1 VDRMRSVVL
10 WTLAALAGIL
20 VAAGITLAASSL
32 SSQQIGLSAEP
43 LSAGDALVPATPTA
57 APTASKTPEQQKK
70 KRRAQ
75 RTATPAPTATAVPT
89 VRAEPGD
96 DHGGNRGSG
105 SDDGGGGSGKGRGG
119 GGGDDD

>member
-10 WTLAALAGIL
+10 WSLAALAGIL

-43 LSAGDALVPATPTA
+43 LSAGDALVPERTATPDPTPTA
-57 APTASKTPEQQKK
+57 TPEKRRK
-70 KRRAQ
+70 KRRPQ

-89 VRAEPGD
+89 VEAGD
-96 DHGGNRGSG
+96 DHGGDRGS
-105 SDDGGGGSGKGRGG
+105 
-119 GGGDDD
+119 GGGDDDGGGSGRGRGRGGDDD